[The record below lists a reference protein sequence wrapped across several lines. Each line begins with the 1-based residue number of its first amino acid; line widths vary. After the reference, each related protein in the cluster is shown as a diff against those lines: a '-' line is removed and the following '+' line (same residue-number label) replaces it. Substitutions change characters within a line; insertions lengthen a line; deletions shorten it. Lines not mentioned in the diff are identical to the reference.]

1 MNDLARRVLRYVC
14 PAAAVYLVAT
24 QVCSSFLKAG
34 EAKRQP
40 GRGGTGPDTPSC
52 RALFTVTDVARRQ
65 AANVSLFI
73 HDLQGYSPPHKFSGD
88 WRARA
93 PSGPR
98 AGPVPGPGSSA
109 AAAGAVRQ
117 LLLKRN
123 SPSGASTADYSPL
136 AALLPSVLAR
146 QAGGEGSVPTVTTT
160 TRIGA
165 AGGLLPYVPCQIA
178 TYADPASATACFRE
192 RLKMDGTL
200 WTFFMGD
207 SKIRNLF
214 FAFLARTDEELHY
227 VVKYQNMSVPF
238 SALDWKHIKLKQD
251 MDAST
256 EQLPGLLV
264 SYQFRGFSEQSMSKT
279 RRSPEVRQLAR
290 WAAGLEA
297 PPHLLVLGYAL
308 WTLGKLNGHLH
319 DNLGCLLDVHRVVA
333 PLLQQNGSMAFGAKE
348 RIDGKPRVDMEASSA
363 QLPGLRVTFLFKTF
377 SEQALSKIRSSSEV
391 QQLARWAEGLEAPP
405 HLLVLGYSSWG
416 TKKTDFLFLH
426 DALGLL
432 MDMHEVVVPLLQ
444 KISWKTR
451 MVVTPESRFKVHI
464 RPSAIQHH
472 SIPYGDPSYEWSET
486 VFLHHLRRHAQ
497 HPPPS
502 SHLHEQPVRRN
513 DSQPRDHLVPGAAD
527 GGVWWWDTSLPLSLA
542 ESSECEELFLSG
554 LAHHPLYKSFFFRC
568 DNDMH
573 AGTVTLGDQV
583 TMLLNLACNSV
594 LEGREGLCCA

>member
-333 PLLQQNGSMAFGAKE
+333 PLLQQ
-348 RIDGKPRVDMEASSA
+348 I
-363 QLPGLRVTFLFKTF
+363 
-377 SEQALSKIRSSSEV
+377 SETTR
-391 QQLARWAEGLEAPP
+391 
-405 HLLVLGYSSWG
+405 
-416 TKKTDFLFLH
+416 
-426 DALGLL
+426 
-432 MDMHEVVVPLLQ
+432 VVVTSQ
-444 KISWKTR
+444 
-451 MVVTPESRFKVHI
+451 SRYKVHE
-464 RPSAIQHH
+464 RPSLTEEN
-472 SIPYGDPSYEWSET
+472 SVPFGDPALDWSEAAL
-486 VFLHHLRRHAQ
+486 LHHLRRYAQ
-497 HPPPS
+497 QPLQS
-502 SHLHEQPVRRN
+502 SLHQEHSAKLMKSRHG
-513 DSQPRDHLVPGAAD
+513 SGLRDHLVPGASD

-542 ESSECEELFLSG
+542 ESTECEELYRRG
-554 LAHHPLYKSFFFRC
+554 LARHPQYTSTFLRC
-568 DNDMH
+568 EDDNH
-573 AGTVTLGDQV
+573 AGSVTLGDQV
-583 TMLLNLACNSV
+583 TMLLNMACNSV
-594 LEGREGLCCA
+594 LGGREGLCCS

>member
-1 MNDLARRVLRYVC
+1 MKVWTQHVLRYVC

-34 EAKRQP
+34 EAERQT

-52 RALFTVTDVARRQ
+52 RALFTVMDIARRQ

-73 HDLQGYSPPHKFSGD
+73 HDLQGYSPPHKINGD

-93 PSGPR
+93 P
-98 AGPVPGPGSSA
+98 PGRSRSPGNGIFA

-117 LLLKRN
+117 LLLKIT
-123 SPSGASTADYSPL
+123 SPSGASTADYTPL

-146 QAGGEGSVPTVTTT
+146 QAGGKGSAPTVTTTTT

-192 RLKMDGTL
+192 RLRKEDSL
-200 WTFFMGD
+200 WIVFMGD

-214 FAFLARTDEELHY
+214 FEFIARIDEGNIY
-227 VVKYQNMSVPF
+227 SIKYM
-238 SALDWKHIKLKQD
+238 
-251 MDAST
+251 
-256 EQLPGLLV
+256 
-264 SYQFRGFSEQSMSKT
+264 
-279 RRSPEVRQLAR
+279 
-290 WAAGLEA
+290 
-297 PPHLLVLGYAL
+297 
-308 WTLGKLNGHLH
+308 
-319 DNLGCLLDVHRVVA
+319 
-333 PLLQQNGSMAFGAKE
+333 NGSMAFGAKE
-348 RIDGKPRVDMEASSA
+348 RINGKPKVDMEASSA

-377 SEQALSKIRSSSEV
+377 SEQTLSKIRSSSEV
-391 QQLARWAEGLEAPP
+391 RQLARWAEDLEAPP

-451 MVVTPESRFKVHI
+451 MVVTPESRFKVHV
-464 RPSAIQHH
+464 RPSAIQHY
-472 SIPYGDPSYEWSET
+472 SIPYGDPTYEWSET

-502 SHLHEQPVRRN
+502 AQHHKQPVRRS
-513 DSQPRDHLVPGAAD
+513 DSQPRDHLVPGTAE

-542 ESSECEELFLSG
+542 ENSECEELFLSG
-554 LAHHPLYKSFFFRC
+554 LAHHPLYKSLFFRC
-568 DNDMH
+568 NNDMH

-594 LEGREGLCCA
+594 LGGREGLCCA